1 MEEITTSVIPKKEED
16 DDLLVYCMLEGEKDI
31 LSKIKYQVYYSS
43 LIGRY

>member
-16 DDLLVYCMLEGEKDI
+16 DGLLVYCMLEGKNDI
-31 LSKIKYQVYYSS
+31 LSTRKDEVQYSS